1 MTAISKVILASAS
14 GARQQMLRQVGLDFS
29 VKPADIDEGTILD
42 KLISKNHE
50 VAHITEQLALA
61 KAQQVSAKNPDA
73 VVIGSDQ
80 TLEFEGKILSKSNT
94 PEKAREVL
102 KSLSGKTHR
111 LYSSV
116 CVTQNADIVFVHT
129 DYADLTMHDFND
141 EFLDA
146 YIAKDP
152 DALKYCVGGYK
163 IEGAGTWLF
172 ESVKGDHYTIMG
184 MPLLPLLAF
193 LRINY
198 KIM

>member
-1 MTAISKVILASAS
+1 MIATSEIILASAS
-14 GARQQMLRQVGLDFS
+14 GARQQMLKQVGINFS
-29 VKPADIDEGTILD
+29 VKPADIDEGAILD
-42 KLISKNHE
+42 KLTSENHQ
-50 VAHITEQLALA
+50 ASHITEQLAQA
-61 KAQQVSAKNPDA
+61 KAQRVSAENLDA

-80 TLEFEGKILSKSNT
+80 TLEFEGKILSKSST
-94 PEKAREVL
+94 PEEAREVL

-116 CVTQNADIVFVHT
+116 CVAQNSDTVFIYT
-129 DYADLTMHDFND
+129 DYADLTMHDFD
-141 EFLDA
+141 DKFLGV

-163 IEGAGTWLF
+163 IEGAGVSLF